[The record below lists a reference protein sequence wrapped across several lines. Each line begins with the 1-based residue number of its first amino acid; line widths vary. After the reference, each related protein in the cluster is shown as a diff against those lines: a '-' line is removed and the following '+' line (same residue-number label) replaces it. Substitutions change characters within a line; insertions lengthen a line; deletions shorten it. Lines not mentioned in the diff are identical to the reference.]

1 MSWIT
6 VVWSMI
12 ASAILTLALLHLVIW
27 FNQRRQWAHLCL
39 SIAAVAVA
47 VITGMELMGLRAT
60 SIDQMA
66 SLQRWLHLPLFII
79 YVAIVFYMRFY
90 FNAGRLCERSLR
102 FTLKNNEI

>member
-66 SLQRWLHLPLFII
+66 SLQRWVHRKRTTPPSKNFSGAQ
-79 YVAIVFYMRFY
+79 V
-90 FNAGRLCERSLR
+90 SLN
-102 FTLKNNEI
+102 FF